1 MADEGSTTEGEA
13 ATATEGEAAE
23 APAAN
28 DPAVNTP
35 AADTPKEKAPA
46 EEPKMDTPEHRF
58 DFYKS
63 TLDKLR
69 EEAVK
74 ENNNEAVARID
85 AMVKALGDKA

>member
-1 MADEGSTTEGEA
+1 MADEGSTTEGEAAKTPTEGEA

-23 APAAN
+23 A
-28 DPAVNTP
+28 P

-58 DFYKS
+58 DSYKS

-74 ENNNEAVARID
+74 EKNDEAVARID

>member
-23 APAAN
+23 A
-28 DPAVNTP
+28 PAVNTP

-58 DFYKS
+58 DNYKS